1 MEIAFRT
8 RKLEREYQEYARA
21 VKSYGPE
28 VARRYIL
35 RINIIK
41 QARDIEE
48 LMSLPALRC
57 HALRGNYREQYAIK
71 LTGFYRL
78 IFTLKGNALEIAQI
92 EEVSKHYG
100 D

>member
-8 RKLEREYQEYARA
+8 RKLEREYQEHARA
-21 VKSYGPE
+21 VKSYGSE
-28 VARRYIL
+28 VARRYIQ

-57 HALRGNYREQYAIK
+57 HTLRGDYHGEYAIK

-78 IFTLKGNALEIAQI
+78 VFTLKGNALEIAQI

>member
-21 VKSYGPE
+21 VKSYGSE
-28 VARRYIL
+28 VARRYIQ

-41 QARDIEE
+41 QARDIKE

-57 HALRGNYREQYAIK
+57 HALKGNYHGEYAIK

-78 IFTLKGNALEIAQI
+78 IFTLKGDALEIAQI

>member
-1 MEIAFRT
+1 VEVVFRT
-8 RKLEREYQEYARA
+8 RRLEKEYLEYERA

-28 VARRYIL
+28 VARRYIQ

-48 LMSLPALRC
+48 LMTLPVLRC
-57 HALRGNYREQYAIK
+57 HALKGNRRGQYAIK

-78 IFTLKGNALEIAQI
+78 IFALEGKAFELVQI

>member
-8 RKLEREYQEYARA
+8 RKLEREYREYARA
-21 VKSYGPE
+21 VKSYGSE
-28 VARRYIL
+28 VARRYIQ

-41 QARDIEE
+41 QAKDIEE
-48 LMSLPALRC
+48 LKSLPALRC
-57 HALRGNYREQYAIK
+57 HSLRGNYRGEYAIT

-78 IFTLKGNALEIAQI
+78 IISLKGNALEIVQI

>member
-8 RKLEREYQEYARA
+8 RKLEREYQEHARA
-21 VKSYGPE
+21 VKSYGSE
-28 VARRYIL
+28 VARRYIQ

-48 LMSLPALRC
+48 LMSLPAFRC
-57 HALRGNYREQYAIK
+57 HTLRGDYHGEYAIK

>member
-1 MEIAFRT
+1 LEIAFRT
-8 RKLEREYQEYARA
+8 RKLEREYREYARA

-28 VARRYIL
+28 VARRYIQ

-41 QARDIEE
+41 QAQDIEE
-48 LMSLPALRC
+48 LKSLPALRC
-57 HALRGNYREQYAIK
+57 HSLRGNYRGEYAIK

>member
-1 MEIAFRT
+1 MEVTFRT
-8 RKLEREYQEYARA
+8 RKLEKEYREHTKS
-21 VKSYGPE
+21 VKAYGPE
-28 VARRYIL
+28 VARKYIQ

-41 QARDIEE
+41 QVRDIDE
-48 LMSLPALRC
+48 LMNLPALRC
-57 HALRGNYREQYAIK
+57 HPLKGSHQGQYAVK

-78 IFTLKGNALEIAQI
+78 IFTLMGDALEIAHI

>member
-8 RKLEREYQEYARA
+8 RKLEREYQEHARA
-21 VKSYGPE
+21 VKPYGSE
-28 VARRYIL
+28 VARRYIQ

-57 HALRGNYREQYAIK
+57 HTLRGDYHGEYAIK

-78 IFTLKGNALEIAQI
+78 IFTLKGNALEIVQI

>member
-1 MEIAFRT
+1 MEVEFKNARL
-8 RKLEREYQEYARA
+8 RKRYEDFGKARKA
-21 VKSYGPE
+21 YGDE
-28 VARRYIL
+28 VARRYIQ
-35 RINIIK
+35 RIGIIK

-48 LMSLPALRC
+48 LESLPALRC
-57 HALRGNYREQYAIK
+57 ERLKGNLKGLWSLR

-78 IFTLKGNALEIAQI
+78 IFSLAGGRLDIVRI

>member
-1 MEIAFRT
+1 LEIAFRT
-8 RKLEREYQEYARA
+8 RKLEREYREYVKA

-28 VARRYIL
+28 VARRYIQ

-41 QARDIEE
+41 QVQDIEE
-48 LMSLPALRC
+48 LKSLPALRC
-57 HALRGNYREQYAIK
+57 HSLRGNYRGEYAIT

-78 IFTLKGNALEIAQI
+78 IISLKGNALEIAQI

>member
-8 RKLEREYQEYARA
+8 RKLEREYQEHARA
-21 VKSYGPE
+21 VKSYGSE
-28 VARRYIL
+28 VARRYIQ

-57 HALRGNYREQYAIK
+57 HALRGDYYGEYAIK

-78 IFTLKGNALEIAQI
+78 IFTLKGNTLEIAQI

>member
-1 MEIAFRT
+1 MEVAFRT
-8 RKLEREYQEYARA
+8 RKLEREYRNNTAA
-21 VKSYGPE
+21 VKAYGKQ
-28 VARRYIL
+28 VARKYIQ

-41 QARDIEE
+41 HARDIDE
-48 LMSLPALRC
+48 LIGLPGLRC
-57 HALRGNYREQYAIK
+57 HPLKGDRQGQYAVT

-78 IFTLKGNALEIAQI
+78 IFTLHGNALEIANI

>member
-1 MEIAFRT
+1 MEIVFRT

-57 HALRGNYREQYAIK
+57 HALRGNYRGQYAIK
-71 LTGFYRL
+71 LMGFYRL

>member
-1 MEIAFRT
+1 MEIEFRT
-8 RKLEREYQEYARA
+8 RKLEREYREYARA

-28 VARRYIL
+28 VARRYIQ

-41 QARDIEE
+41 QARNIEE
-48 LMSLPALRC
+48 LKSLPVLRC
-57 HALRGNYREQYAIK
+57 HSLRGNYRGEYAIK

-78 IFTLKGNALEIAQI
+78 IITLKGSSLEIVQI

>member
-1 MEIAFRT
+1 MEIVFRT

-57 HALRGNYREQYAIK
+57 HALRGNYRGQYAIK

>member
-1 MEIAFRT
+1 MEVTFRT
-8 RKLEREYQEYARA
+8 RRLEKEYREYARA
-21 VKSYGPE
+21 VKSYGTK
-28 VARRYIL
+28 VARKYIL

-41 QARDIEE
+41 RVNNIEE
-48 LMSLPALRC
+48 LMHLPGLRC
-57 HALRGNYREQYAIK
+57 HPLKGDRHGQYAIR

-78 IFTLKGNALEIAQI
+78 IFTLKGDALEIAHI

>member
-57 HALRGNYREQYAIK
+57 HALRGNYRGQYAIK

>member
-57 HALRGNYREQYAIK
+57 HALRGNYRGQYAIK

-78 IFTLKGNALEIAQI
+78 IFTLKGNALELAQI